1 MVSTPAG
8 ENLMP
13 IVIARP
19 DTIQKALN
27 AACRATPVSVKGGGD
42 RISVK
47 DWELHQH
54 AIIDELEQK
63 VRETRRDERP

>member
-1 MVSTPAG
+1 
-8 ENLMP
+8 MP
-13 IVIARP
+13 VVIARP

-27 AACRATPVSVKGGGD
+27 AACRATPVSVKGGD

-47 DWELHQH
+47 DWERQQH

-63 VRETRRDERP
+63 VREARR

>member
-1 MVSTPAG
+1 
-8 ENLMP
+8 MP

-19 DTIQKALN
+19 STIEKALN
-27 AACRATPVSVKGGGD
+27 AACRNTPPSVKGGD

-63 VRETRRDERP
+63 VREARR